1 MSRTLGVTCLLI
13 FSLSIPMAMAKADLD
28 LVHDQPLNFVNDS
41 PITAAVK
48 AKLNAAQLPSLATI
62 KIGIDDKN
70 VVWLSGTADTQAEV
84 NLAES
89 IARSTVGVVAVNNNI
104 RVKDK

>member
-1 MSRTLGVTCLLI
+1 MKLNLSIACLLI
-13 FSLSIPMAMAKADLD
+13 CSSSIPMAMTYADED
-28 LVHDQPLNFVNDS
+28 IVRDQPFNFVKDS

-48 AKLNAAQLPSLATI
+48 AKLAAAQLPSLATI

-70 VVWLSGTADTQAEV
+70 VVWLSGIADSQAEV

-89 IARSTVGVVAVNNNI
+89 IARATVGVTAVNNNI